1 MNSGA
6 ETAYFYIVSAPEFHI
21 VLFPNL
27 LQLPRLRI
35 DDEPAHNNVLRYE
48 RVGLVAFLRHE
59 GFVESDNLVDHNLS
73 FFKFSAKIEKNKR
86 KLKPIS
92 CKYKKMYL
100 CSTIQKSEED
110 AIYQTMEDRD
120 ELACIIMDISPDAN
134 LDRFFRPLENNRS
147 SEMILGKE
155 KGRPHRRSWL
165 RLYAIKLSVGI
176 YIITGG
182 AIKLTRTMQEREHT
196 LQELEKMEKVRNFL
210 VREHVFDEDSFTDY
224 QQEVEL

>member
-1 MNSGA
+1 
-6 ETAYFYIVSAPEFHI
+6 
-21 VLFPNL
+21 
-27 LQLPRLRI
+27 
-35 DDEPAHNNVLRYE
+35 
-48 RVGLVAFLRHE
+48 
-59 GFVESDNLVDHNLS
+59 
-73 FFKFSAKIEKNKR
+73 
-86 KLKPIS
+86 
-92 CKYKKMYL
+92 MYL
-100 CSTIQKSEED
+100 CSTIQKLKKMTFDKIIDDGLLWAVRFDKDNQNALHKVLNQWRDAEWLADFFTQNLDDLISYFRITNIED
-110 AIYQTMEDRD
+110 SIYQTMEDRD

-134 LDRFFRPLENNRS
+134 LDRFFRPLENDRS

-210 VREHVFDEDSFTDY
+210 IREHVFDEDSFTDY
-224 QQEVEL
+224 QKEVEL

>member
-1 MNSGA
+1 MKNIL
-6 ETAYFYIVSAPEFHI
+6 ETYR
-21 VLFPNL
+21 
-27 LQLPRLRI
+27 LQI
-35 DDEPAHNNVLRYE
+35 
-48 RVGLVAFLRHE
+48 
-59 GFVESDNLVDHNLS
+59 
-73 FFKFSAKIEKNKR
+73 K
-86 KLKPIS
+86 KL
-92 CKYKKMYL
+92 YL
-100 CSTIQKSEED
+100 CSTIQNLKKMTFDKIIDDGRLWAVRFDKDNQNALQKVLNQWSDAEWLADFFTQNLDDLISYFRITNIED

-120 ELACIIMDISPDAN
+120 ELACIIMDISPDVN

-155 KGRPHRRSWL
+155 KGRPHRKSWL

>member
-1 MNSGA
+1 
-6 ETAYFYIVSAPEFHI
+6 
-21 VLFPNL
+21 
-27 LQLPRLRI
+27 
-35 DDEPAHNNVLRYE
+35 
-48 RVGLVAFLRHE
+48 
-59 GFVESDNLVDHNLS
+59 
-73 FFKFSAKIEKNKR
+73 
-86 KLKPIS
+86 
-92 CKYKKMYL
+92 MYL

-134 LDRFFRPLENNRS
+134 LNRFFRPLENNRS

-210 VREHVFDEDSFTDY
+210 IREMYLTRTVSQIINRRWNYDTRTSYRTAKPLPDRETVRVAGGRRENPLRQKQRLVAIFSQDSH
-224 QQEVEL
+224 

>member
-1 MNSGA
+1 MKNIL
-6 ETAYFYIVSAPEFHI
+6 ETYR
-21 VLFPNL
+21 
-27 LQLPRLRI
+27 LQI
-35 DDEPAHNNVLRYE
+35 Q
-48 RVGLVAFLRHE
+48 
-59 GFVESDNLVDHNLS
+59 
-73 FFKFSAKIEKNKR
+73 K
-86 KLKPIS
+86 KL
-92 CKYKKMYL
+92 YL
-100 CSTIQKSEED
+100 CSTIQKLKKMTFDKIIDDGRLWAVRFDKDNQNALQKVLNQWSDAEWLADFFTQNLDDLISYFRITNIED

-210 VREHVFDEDSFTDY
+210 IREHVFDEDSFTDY